1 MVSSAAIGIL
11 TRLAAADGDARLFG
25 RRFEDTPLSLV
36 DPGSDSAPPVDRN
49 LAEELVVA
57 GYLEDEAQRGE
68 SINVAFRITEKGR
81 AFLASVDQ
89 SVSPAR

>member
-1 MVSSAAIGIL
+1 MLSSAAIQIL
-11 TRLAAADGDARLFG
+11 VRLAAADGDAYLFG
-25 RRFEDTPLSLV
+25 RRFEDTALSLV
-36 DPGSDSAPPVDRN
+36 GPGNEASPVDRN
-49 LAEELVVA
+49 VAEELVIG

-68 SINVAFRITEKGR
+68 SINVTFRITEKGR